1 MLLALELFAFALAWW
16 LGLYLVA
23 RNPRRPLLRRAAA
36 GLLAYALA
44 LAVAAFEGM
53 AEPAL
58 APALARLHSALV
70 ALPALWWA
78 GALILL
84 LPEEAAYRQVLDR
97 GWRLGLLP
105 LVLVATALHLGGAL
119 PGGTGVAVALIVL
132 LALVVGLVLVA
143 SAIWARRPARGL
155 WLVAVAVLFS
165 GLSSGLIA
173 ALLGLLPQLW
183 AMLAI
188 GFDLACLGL
197 AIAWADAFDD
207 GEALRPHLARSA
219 VAAAVAAALFAAPG
233 AFAIAVEPQAALTLK
248 ALTFVTVAL
257 AIAAQTLAD
266 PLASLLD
273 RLAFAGT
280 PRLRTQRTV
289 LRDVAAALPRVP
301 EAIDPRLLDEQEF
314 ARLVR
319 RALSHYGDLGHLAAS
334 PLTQLPVV
342 SARLAARQAPDS
354 ALERADELKALL
366 AEAIVRL
373 KPRAEGAFGTS
384 DEWRFYN
391 ALYFP
396 YVVGLR
402 PYSQRGPSPAE
413 PDSRAALA
421 WFQAQVPE
429 RTLYNWQNAA
439 ARLVADELR
448 RQNDGRR

>member
-58 APALARLHSALV
+58 APTVARVHTALV

-105 LVLVATALHLGGAL
+105 LVLVATVLHLGGAL
-119 PGGTGVAVALIVL
+119 PGSTGVTVALIVL

-188 GFDLACLGL
+188 GFDLICLGL

-219 VAAAVAAALFAAPG
+219 VAAALFAAPG
-233 AFAIAVEPQAALTLK
+233 AFAAAIDPQAALTLK

-273 RLAFAGT
+273 QLAFAGT

-289 LRDVAAALPRVP
+289 LREVAAALPRVP
-301 EAIDPRLLDEQEF
+301 EAIDPRLLDEQAF
-314 ARLVR
+314 ARLVL

-342 SARLAARQAPDS
+342 SARLVARQAPDS

-366 AEAIVRL
+366 AESILRL
-373 KPRAEGAFGTS
+373 KPRAAGAFGTS